1 MISTPILE
9 TLAYDFGTSVE
20 HVRNA
25 LEMIDAGLSAPFIG
39 RFRRGQVDLMSESG
53 LRRLRR
59 RRTELEDLDRRRGTI
74 LRMLEKE
81 PSVTPAQIQEIQ
93 RCMDR
98 FELEDLFIPH
108 RRPEPEVQLALDR
121 GLGALADAL
130 VAPIPKAE
138 RVALLGTD
146 AEEKDEDNDGDGD
159 APNARG
165 SQSEDAPAGG
175 GDGRAGEAHA
185 AEAHVGEAHAGEAHV
200 AEAHVAEAHA
210 EAEPYSPV
218 EAHAETP
225 VAAEG
230 DTASEDSDEE
240 KDSGAATATLD
251 APQESTPQVELKAAL
266 NAHLA
271 RVCSEYVRPDKGIH
285 TELEALSG
293 ALRIL
298 SDRLGRNA
306 RVRSQVRNMLRRQ
319 GILTVRATA
328 DEGRLGRHRS
338 LLKLKTPLRQLQGHR
353 LIALRQ
359 GQKERAIQTIISVD
373 PARVVQKVRAAL
385 GRYTHPAFD
394 DVLLNV
400 AAQALQYRLLPM
412 VEQDVRLELK
422 ERADQEALR
431 FLSQHLRQVLLAPPL
446 WNHAVAGLD
455 VNAKGD
461 WTIVTLDHDGNVGTE
476 AKIETKVD
484 AVEKTPEVLGA
495 ELAAILTPAHA
506 HHVAVGHGKGPRTAA
521 IKIRAAMKAAN
532 LDAGVMLVNEAGLS
546 SYANSELARTE
557 LPDKAVP
564 ARMAIS
570 LGRRLQDPLSEL
582 LKVDPRHLGLGHEQ
596 SLVSKA
602 NAKRVFSETIES
614 CVAHVGC
621 DPNHASELMLA
632 HLPGLDRD
640 TAKRLV
646 ARRAEKKFESR
657 EELRGEGLLSEAQW
671 VGAIAFLR
679 IYGSPEPLDAS
690 NLHPEQYELA
700 RKMLTASGSTF
711 EQSYGRPGA
720 TKGLRRVDFQLDEYT
735 WRDMM
740 RELGFP
746 GRDPRPRLYGP
757 ALLEADTDPIL
768 LVKDRVVEGLVSN
781 VTSFGAFVD
790 IGLPADAMV
799 HISEVSDRYVR
810 DAREL
815 LSIGQVVRARIVE
828 PAGARLGLSLKNV
841 PAPVREPRPERGP
854 RRGPREGGEGSG
866 AEGGE
871 RGGRGGG
878 GRRGGRGD
886 RDSRQPANVRA
897 ATSRRDGIGS
907 RSSGGG
913 GFGGGGR
920 GGGGGGG
927 QRGGPPGKG
936 GTGRGGKREG
946 DFGDRDEYVRLAETA
961 LNKKPKFNP
970 FASFFKEKKDE

>member
-1 MISTPILE
+1 MTSTPILE
-9 TLAYDFGTSVE
+9 TLAYDFGVSTD

-59 RRTELEDLDRRRGTI
+59 RRAELEELDRRRGTI

-108 RRPEPEVQLALDR
+108 RRAEPEVQLALDR

-130 VAPIPKAE
+130 VAPIPKSE
-138 RVALLGTD
+138 RAALLGTD
-146 AEEKDEDNDGDGD
+146 VEEKDEDEGSEGD
-159 APNARG
+159 APRAHAESVR
-165 SQSEDAPAGG
+165 EDAPAP
-175 GDGRAGEAHA
+175 AVESSP
-185 AEAHVGEAHAGEAHV
+185 
-200 AEAHVAEAHA
+200 
-210 EAEPYSPV
+210 EAEPYSPL
-218 EAHAETP
+218 EAVAEAP
-225 VAAEG
+225 AAAEG
-230 DTASEDSDEE
+230 EPASDESSEEE
-240 KDSGAATATLD
+240 KEGAEAPAATLE
-251 APQESTPQVELKAAL
+251 APAHSTPHVELRDAM

-271 RVCSEYVRPDKGIH
+271 RVCSEFVRPDKGIH

-319 GILTVRATA
+319 GVLTVRATA
-328 DEGRLGRHRS
+328 DESRLGRHRS
-338 LLKLKTPLRQLQGHR
+338 LLKLKQPLRQLQGHR

-359 GQKERAIQTIISVD
+359 AQKERAIQTVISID

-394 DVLLNV
+394 DVLRDV

-431 FLSQHLRQVLLAPPL
+431 FLSQHLRQVLLAPPFP
-446 WNHAVAGLD
+446 NIGVAGLD

-461 WTIVTLDHDGNVGTE
+461 WTVVLLDHDGNVMGPET
-476 AKIETKVD
+476 KIETG
-484 AVEKTPEVLGA
+484 EKTPDLLGA
-495 ELAAILTPAHA
+495 ELAALLVPARI
-506 HHVAVGHGKGPRTAA
+506 HHVAVGHGKGPRAA
-521 IKIRAAMKAAN
+521 AVKIRAAMKAAN
-532 LDAGVMLVNEAGLS
+532 MDAGVMLVNEAGLS
-546 SYANSELARTE
+546 SYANSEFARTE
-557 LPDKAVP
+557 LPEVAVP

-602 NAKRVFSETIES
+602 NAKRVFNETIES

-621 DPNHASELMLA
+621 DPNHASELFLA
-632 HLPGLDRD
+632 HLPGLDRE

-671 VGAIAFLR
+671 VGAIAFMRL
-679 IYGSPEPLDAS
+679 YGSKEPLDSS

-700 RKMLTASGSTF
+700 RQLLTATGATF
-711 EQSYGRPGA
+711 EQAYGRPGA
-720 TKGLRRVDFQLDEYT
+720 TRGLRRVDFQLDEFT

-740 RELGFP
+740 RELAFP

-757 ALLEADTDPIL
+757 QLLEPDTDPVR

-854 RRGPREGGEGSG
+854 RRDGPRDGEGRGEGGD
-866 AEGGE
+866 

-878 GRRGGRGD
+878 ARRGGRGRD
-886 RDSRQPANVRA
+886 ERDSRQPANVRA
-897 ATSRRDGIGS
+897 ATTRRDGIGA
-907 RSSGGG
+907 RSSGR
-913 GFGGGGR
+913 GGGR

-927 QRGGPPGKG
+927 GGGPGRPGAG
-936 GTGRGGKREG
+936 GGRGKREG
-946 DFGDRDEYVRLAETA
+946 DFGDRAERDEYVRLAETA